1 MKRDTMKTAFIVLK
15 SPQEQDP
22 THMIRVFSS
31 KEDATIILIEDGVL
45 HALSATASERIA
57 KIGTDVLVSNEDL
70 EAKGFSQSD
79 LKIGKA
85 VGYPEIIDC
94 IMEHTERTITV

>member
-1 MKRDTMKTAFIVLK
+1 MKRDIMKIAFIVLK

-22 THMIRVFSS
+22 TQMIRAFSS
-31 KEDATIILIEDGVL
+31 KEDASVILVEDGVL
-45 HALSATASERIA
+45 QALSTTASEAMA
-57 KIGTDVLVSNEDL
+57 KSASEVLVLKEDL

-85 VGYPEIIDC
+85 IGYPEIVDC
-94 IMEHTERTITV
+94 IMERTERTITV

>member
-1 MKRDTMKTAFIVLK
+1 MKRDIMKTAFIVLK

-22 THMIRVFSS
+22 THMIRAFSS
-31 KEDATIILIEDGVL
+31 KEDASVILVEDGVL
-45 HALSATASERIA
+45 QALSTTASEAMA
-57 KIGTDVLVSNEDL
+57 KSASEVLVLKEDL

-85 VGYPEIIDC
+85 IGYPEIVDC
-94 IMEHTERTITV
+94 IMERTERTITV